1 MLEKRVLDLFNII
14 SNESNVILF
23 IDEIHSLVGTGRSL
37 SQNSLDIAN
46 IIKPFITSDDIHL
59 VGATTDYEYEDF
71 IQSDP
76 AFSRRFSNIVV
87 NEPNDNILFE
97 ILEHTIYEY
106 SKLYNIK
113 VDKNLVKDISSSLVI
128 ATGTKKRNINNFVCN
143 PDLAIG
149 IISKAFGYAR
159 LYDKHQITEKEFI
172 KAYNSSDKVIGDL
185 IVKSNKKNNTQ
196 NIIPISKFKRI

>member
-1 MLEKRVLDLFNII
+1 MLEKRVLDLFNAL

-37 SQNSLDIAN
+37 AQNSLDIAN
-46 IIKPFITSDDIHL
+46 IIKPFITSDNIHL
-59 VGATTDYEYEDF
+59 VGATTDYEYDEF
-71 IQSDP
+71 INSDP

-87 NEPNDNILFE
+87 NEPNDNVLFK

-106 SKLYNIK
+106 SRLYNIRI
-113 VDKNLVKDISSSLVI
+113 DKKLVESISISLVN
-128 ATGTKKRNINNFVCN
+128 ATNIKRRNIDNILYN
-143 PDLAIG
+143 PDLTIG

-159 LYDKHQITEKEFI
+159 LYDMRQITQKEFI
-172 KAYNSSDKVIGDL
+172 KAYSSSDKVVGDL
-185 IVKSNKKNNTQ
+185 IVKSNKENTSR

>member
-1 MLEKRVLDLFNII
+1 MLEKRVLDLFNIL
-14 SNESNVILF
+14 SNESNIILF
-23 IDEIHSLVGTGRSL
+23 IDEIHSLVGTGRTL
-37 SQNSLDIAN
+37 SQNTLDIAN

-87 NEPNDNILFE
+87 NEPTDEALFE
-97 ILEHTIYEY
+97 ILKHTIYEY

-113 VDKNLVKDISSSLVI
+113 VDKNLVNSISISLVG
-128 ATGTKKRNINNFVCN
+128 ATNTKRRNINNILYN

-172 KAYNSSDKVIGDL
+172 KAYKSSDKVVGDL
-185 IVKSNKKNNTQ
+185 VIHSNHNNK
-196 NIIPISKFKRI
+196 ISNVISICKFKKI